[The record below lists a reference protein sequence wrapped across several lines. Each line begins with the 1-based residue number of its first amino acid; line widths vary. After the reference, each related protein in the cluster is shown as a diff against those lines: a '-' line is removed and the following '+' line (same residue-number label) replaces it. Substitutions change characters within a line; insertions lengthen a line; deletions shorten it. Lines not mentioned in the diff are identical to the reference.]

1 MALIRTQ
8 LGMRPTV
15 MQAVT
20 GAGAHLPLTT
30 QHALRSG
37 RRDHIHIGNMAMVS
51 AAYPKST

>member
-37 RRDHIHIGNMAMVS
+37 RRDHIHIGNMAMVLFD
-51 AAYPKST
+51 AAL